1 MGKKVS
7 QMTSEDIAEMTEKF
21 IKSGGKIE
29 KVPSADDLGVARIFY
44 GWRGL
49 IDKESEKGKGC
60 HYWTEEKDMFQNYL
74 VQQSKYRLCPYNAYI
89 VDNEWEEYWNE
100 SKEKY
105 WKESIIPLME
115 KERMEDISR
124 MGMFESEIRWT

>member
-7 QMTSEDIAEMTEKF
+7 QMTSENIAEMTEKF
-21 IKSGGKIE
+21 LLSGGKIE
-29 KVPSADDLGVARIFY
+29 KVHSSDDLGVARVFY
-44 GWRGL
+44 DWRGL
-49 IDKESEKGKGC
+49 VDKESEKGKGC
-60 HYWTEEKDMFQNYL
+60 HYWTEERDMFGNMKT
-74 VQQSKYRLCPYNAYI
+74 KYRLCPYNAYI
-89 VDNEWEEYWNE
+89 VENEWEEYWNE